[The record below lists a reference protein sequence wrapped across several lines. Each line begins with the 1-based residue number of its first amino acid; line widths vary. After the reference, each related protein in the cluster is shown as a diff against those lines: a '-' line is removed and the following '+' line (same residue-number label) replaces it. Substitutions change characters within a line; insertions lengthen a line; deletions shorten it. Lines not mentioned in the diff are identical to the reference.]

1 MKKISFFVSLLCIG
15 MAFTACESDD
25 SDFNPTVDNDE
36 TQTVTF
42 EGSYWDALIDVPQY
56 GGNLLYG
63 PNAKEY
69 GWTDATTQFSSSLT
83 LAWGGDWGFAE
94 GGIAI
99 SNYIDANISE
109 ARSYTDQLAVPVSN
123 GSKNFAVVYCDASVS
138 FADGQARVIK
148 SMDVIGTTYLL
159 GVIKNGDGYA
169 KAMVDKGD
177 YVDVIV
183 TGYNGNAVTGTMK
196 ITLAKNGGFATNWM
210 TVDLSALGKVDV
222 LKFEMNSND
231 VSAYGMKAPKY
242 FAFDNVVIKK

>member
-1 MKKISFFVSLLCIG
+1 MKKISFLASLFCVGLVYTSC
-15 MAFTACESDD
+15 TSDD
-25 SDFNPTVDNDE
+25 SDFNPSTVTDD

-42 EGSYWDALIDVPQY
+42 EGSYWDALIDAPQY
-56 GGNLLYG
+56 NGPLLYG
-63 PNAKEY
+63 DNAKNY
-69 GWTDATTQFSSSLT
+69 SWTDATTQLSSSLT
-83 LAWGGDWGFAE
+83 LEWGGDYGFAE

-99 SNYIDANISE
+99 SNYIDGNISE

-123 GSKNFAVVYCDASVS
+123 GSKNFAVVYCNASMS

-169 KAMVDKGD
+169 KAMIDKGD

-196 ITLAKNGGFATNWM
+196 ITLAKDGGFATGWM
-210 TVDLSALGKVDV
+210 TIDMTALGKVDV
-222 LKFEMNSND
+222 LKFAMESND
-231 VSAYGMKAPKY
+231 VSTWGMKAPKY